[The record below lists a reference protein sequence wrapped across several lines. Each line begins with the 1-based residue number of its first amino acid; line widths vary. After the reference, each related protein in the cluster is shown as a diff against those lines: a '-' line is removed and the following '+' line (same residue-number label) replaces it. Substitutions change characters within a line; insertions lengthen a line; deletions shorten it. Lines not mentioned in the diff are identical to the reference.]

1 MKLYTGNSI
10 RHIKIAHPVALSG
23 EGSMTDQELL
33 ISALREAGQILC
45 EYLER
50 GRRDADE
57 TITRLIAV
65 LDTQDLA
72 LAVKRLEKG
81 YGLRV
86 VK

>member
-1 MKLYTGNSI
+1 
-10 RHIKIAHPVALSG
+10 
-23 EGSMTDQELL
+23 MTDQELL
-33 ISALREAGQILC
+33 ISALREAGQILSK
-45 EYLER
+45 YLEP

-65 LDTQDLA
+65 LDTQELA
-72 LAVKRLEKG
+72 LAVERLEKG